1 MTAYDPENV
10 FAKILRGEIPAYKFY
25 EDEATIAF
33 MDVMPQSDGH
43 ALVVPKAPSRNMLD
57 ADPET
62 LGALFKTVQKVA
74 KAVKAAFNADGITI
88 RQFNEPAA
96 GQSVYHL
103 HVHILPRYEGVEL
116 KPHAGVRENPDV
128 LAANME
134 KVRAAMSA

>member
-134 KVRAAMSA
+134 KARAAMSA